1 MKLSHLLPAIALA
14 FPLASYAESEF
25 SYDYLELS
33 ATQITAEL
41 EETNDELSANRY
53 AFKFSK
59 ELPFQL
65 FTRADVIYQNADNK
79 VDVNGNGNTVRV
91 KQDTYGYILHLGR
104 YFELHNRVNAL
115 VTLVHSR
122 GHSNVEQKITRTG
135 IVGDIKYK
143 KNDVDLNSGIDAGLR
158 IHLDSEKRFEFSP
171 VVRTLFDSDGTDTA
185 FEVGFGF
192 KPLQNLQLLATYLTE
207 PGDANLQQAS
217 LGARWHF

>member
-1 MKLSHLLPAIALA
+1 MKLRHFLPAIALA
-14 FPLASYAESEF
+14 LPLASYAESEF

-41 EETNDELSANRY
+41 EETNDELSANQY

-79 VDVNGNGNTVRV
+79 VDVNGNTVRV
-91 KQDTYGYILHLGR
+91 KQDTYGYRLHLGR
-104 YFELHNRVNAL
+104 YFELHSRVNAL
-115 VTLVHSR
+115 VTLTHSR
-122 GHSNVEQKITRTG
+122 GHSTVEQTITRTD
-135 IVGDIKYK
+135 IVGGIKYK
-143 KNDVDLNSGIDAGLR
+143 ENDVGLNSGIDAGLR

-192 KPLQNLQLLATYLTE
+192 KPIQNLQLLATYLTE
-207 PGDANLQQAS
+207 PSDANLQQVS

>member
-33 ATQITAEL
+33 ATHMIAEL

-79 VDVNGNGNTVRV
+79 VDVNGNTVRV
-91 KQDTYGYILHLGR
+91 RQDTYGYRLHLGR

-115 VTLVHSR
+115 VTLAHSR
-122 GHSNVEQKITRTG
+122 GHSNIEQKITG
-135 IVGDIKYK
+135 ANIVGEIKHK
-143 KNDVDLNSGIDAGLR
+143 ENDVDLSNGIDAGLR
-158 IHLDSEKRFEFSP
+158 IHLDNEKRFEFSP
-171 VVRTLFDSDGTDTA
+171 IVRTRFDSDGTDTA

-192 KPLQNLQLLATYLTE
+192 KPIKNLQLLATYLTE
-207 PGDANLQQAS
+207 PSDANLQQAS